1 MMPEAKKRP
10 PWKIRSQNQPDEPP
24 RWTISRLK
32 RDGYY
37 FNWTINEAQLFALAD
52 VTQDAIE
59 THEGYLISE
68 TVQSDNPNS

>member
-1 MMPEAKKRP
+1 MPETKLP
-10 PWKIRSQNQPDEPP
+10 PWKIREVNKPDLPP

-59 THEGYLISE
+59 KHEGHLIRESE
-68 TVQSDNPNS
+68 KVDE